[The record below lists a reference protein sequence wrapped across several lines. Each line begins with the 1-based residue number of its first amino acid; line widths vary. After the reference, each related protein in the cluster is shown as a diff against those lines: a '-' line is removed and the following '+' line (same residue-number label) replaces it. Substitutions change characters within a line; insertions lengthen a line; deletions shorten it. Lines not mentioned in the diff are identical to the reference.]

1 MIITDTKSHLLSLRE
16 KLGVRFLIFLI
27 TTDSKKLIFVGHGN
41 KHDRDLTQAMK

>member
-1 MIITDTKSHLLSLRE
+1 MIITDTKSHLLSLR
-16 KLGVRFLIFLI
+16 VRFLIFLI